1 MTFQLTPVTGDRLV
15 GRRADLDRLV
25 GDLSDRG
32 SRIGVLVTGAR
43 RAGKTSLLLEAKRR
57 LEARGAAVVYVSV
70 WRTSIDRL
78 GDFAGHLLCQTLES
92 FKGRI
97 GLGARA
103 PNLLAMRG
111 GALAD
116 LLKGAKVTAEVGES
130 ITYALSFARGES
142 SDAAGAVS
150 DAFMLPDRLAA
161 QCGQRCVLIIDEF
174 PSLADLKTDGKR
186 AVGGSIM
193 RAVRTFNE
201 EYRRTVL
208 ALSGSAPGAVRDA
221 ASSHSAPLYRQLSGM
236 RIEPFGIDGVREFV
250 SEYLPGVAADG
261 DGGGGGTGGGGGG
274 IRRLRDASGGLPYNL
289 QVIGREIGRIG
300 AGTLDAGL
308 VDRAVGGVIA
318 REGRVHFE
326 AYLAAM
332 QPAEV
337 RVARAM
343 ACREDV
349 GGACRPRDIV
359 GSPGGRA
366 LAMNKVTALL
376 SGMLAKGTVARE
388 GAGRYRLV
396 DPLFGAWL
404 AAE

>member
-1 MTFQLTPVTGDRLV
+1 MTFLLTPVTGDRLV
-15 GRRADLDRLV
+15 GRRAELDRLV
-25 GDLSDRG
+25 GDLSDEG
-32 SRIGVLVTGAR
+32 SRIGVLLTGAR
-43 RAGKTSLLLEAKRR
+43 RVGKTSLLLEAKRR
-57 LEARGAAVVYVSV
+57 LEAKGVVAVYVSV

-78 GDFAGHLLCQTLES
+78 DAFAEHLLCQTLES
-92 FKGRI
+92 FKGKI
-97 GLGARA
+97 GLRTRA
-103 PNLLAMRG
+103 SNLLAMRG

-116 LLKGAKVTAEVGES
+116 FLKGAKLTAEVGES
-130 ITYALSFARGES
+130 ITCALSFARGES
-142 SDAAGAVS
+142 SDAARAVS
-150 DAFMLPDRLAA
+150 DAFMLPDRLAV

-174 PSLADLKTDGKR
+174 PSLAGLKTDGKR
-186 AVGGSIM
+186 AVGGSII

-208 ALSGSAPGAVRDA
+208 AVSGSAPGAVKDA

-236 RIEPFGIDGVREFV
+236 QIEPFGSDGVREFV
-250 SEYLPGVAADG
+250 SEYLPGVAPGGSGDG
-261 DGGGGGTGGGGGG
+261 DGG
-274 IRRLRDASGGLPYNL
+274 IDRLRDASGGLPYNL

-308 VDRAVGGVIA
+308 VDRAVDGVIA

-326 AYLAAM
+326 AYLASM

-337 RVARAM
+337 RVARIM
-343 ACREDV
+343 ACREG
-349 GGACRPRDIV
+349 GGACRPRDIA
-359 GSPGGRA
+359 GSPGGGA
-366 LAMNKVTALL
+366 PAMNKATALL
-376 SGMLAKGTVARE
+376 SGMLAKGIVARE